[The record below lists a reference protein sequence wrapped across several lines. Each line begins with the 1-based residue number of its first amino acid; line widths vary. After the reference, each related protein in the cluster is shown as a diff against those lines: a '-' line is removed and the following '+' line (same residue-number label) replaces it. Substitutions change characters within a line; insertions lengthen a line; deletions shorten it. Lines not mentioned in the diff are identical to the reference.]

1 MRRVPRLARVLVALL
16 VTGVAGSGAAQT
28 TRALTPAAF
37 LALVDRYRHGDLTSL
52 SEAGEFTPRHV
63 ARAVAAAGA
72 ADQATARAALVFTI
86 DLTRIVPLPE
96 VAGLIDASRALA
108 EAVTRNSQ
116 RAFIREVVLCQLA
129 SLAHADEFDRAQ
141 SLIDAASHTWRED
154 PELLLARG
162 SLYETAFERG
172 SRAPLGN
179 RHGVTEYESI
189 ALERLAQ
196 MAVAHFERVLTSP
209 VPQPEAR
216 LRLGKLL
223 TLRQKYDDA
232 KPMLERARTDS
243 TQPYLRYLASLFLG
257 QLHERLA
264 QYPEAER
271 AYRAAYG
278 EYPAQAV
285 TLSLVRLLILRG
297 AHTDSDALLLTMFE
311 TRRSS
316 TAPVDP
322 WRLYEF
328 GQFWQLGQRLDH
340 LRPLIR

>member
-16 VTGVAGSGAAQT
+16 VTGVAGPGSAQT

-52 SEAGEFTPRHV
+52 SEAGGFTPRHV

-116 RAFIREVVLCQLA
+116 PAFIREVVLCQLA

-162 SLYETAFERG
+162 SFYETAFERG